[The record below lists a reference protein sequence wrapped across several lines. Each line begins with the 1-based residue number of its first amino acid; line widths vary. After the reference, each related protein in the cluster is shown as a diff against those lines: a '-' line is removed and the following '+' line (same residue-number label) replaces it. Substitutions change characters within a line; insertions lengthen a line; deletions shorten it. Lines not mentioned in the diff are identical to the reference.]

1 MKMFVL
7 GITLIILCSDAA
19 MAQVQQFPYE
29 AVVQSDNL
37 ELRSGPGRKYYS
49 TSKLNK
55 GDRVTVHRHDPGG
68 WYMVAPLS
76 NSYSWIQADKVQTE
90 DGTTGVV
97 TSNQVSVRVGSRV
110 GNSRDV
116 EQLRVSKGDT
126 VQILERV
133 AVSTTGGK
141 INMYKIVSPRGEY
154 RWTMG
159 QFVIPVSN
167 KVKQQQDSDPFTIP
181 SSAARPATVTEIQT
195 VSNKSWKNGY
205 EDDSRLKGFRVV
217 SNRTSQPSQ
226 GAIVRQQKYL
236 NDCDQRLRETLKR
249 EPSEWE
255 LSKHRKE
262 YETLSTL
269 SVHKSIQSRVQQR
282 LETLKK
288 YQHIK
293 DEYDGFMGVMN
304 KTDQKDKELTKQL
317 ENQIKT
323 MALPSG
329 ATIQNPDGSFEIQQ
343 GNTNFPIFQGG
354 LPPLPTETETFLP
367 SAPLLV
373 PNSSQEASMPP
384 RLLAPSAQ
392 QPETSRVVQS
402 VPQQQQIIRQRKI
415 IKKPSVIQ
423 QQSAIRTALKPIEMA
438 QSNVA
443 VLPKVEIKKR
453 EQALPQ
459 FDSAGIVRRASNW
472 TPQRPHYVLVQPNG
486 RLVIHLHSVPSI
498 NLEQAVGKSVGLH
511 GKRYR
516 RSDLRVDLLVVN
528 KITPVRLVP
537 KQ

>member
-7 GITLIILCSDAA
+7 GITLTILCSDVAT
-19 MAQVQQFPYE
+19 AQVQQFPYE
-29 AVVQSDNL
+29 AIVQSNNL

-49 TSKLNK
+49 TNKLNK

-97 TSNQVSVRVGSRV
+97 TSNQVSVRVGSHM

-116 EQLRVSKGDT
+116 EQLRVSKGET

-133 AVSTTGGK
+133 ALSTTGGK
-141 INMYKIVSPRGEY
+141 IDMYKIVSPRGEY

-159 QFVIPVSN
+159 QFMIPVSN
-167 KVKQQQDSDPFTIP
+167 KIKQQQDSDPFTIP
-181 SSAARPATVTEIQT
+181 SSAARPATAIQT
-195 VSNKSWKNGY
+195 VSNKNWKKGY

-217 SNRTSQPSQ
+217 SNRTSQPSR
-226 GAIVRQQKYL
+226 GAIARQQKYL

-262 YETLSTL
+262 YKTLSTL

-293 DEYDGFMGVMN
+293 DEYDGFMNVMN
-304 KTDQKDKELTKQL
+304 KTDKKDKELTKQL
-317 ENQIKT
+317 EAQMKA
-323 MALPSG
+323 MVLPSET
-329 ATIQNPDGSFEIQQ
+329 TIQNSDGLFERQQ
-343 GNTNFPIFQGG
+343 GNISSPVFQRG
-354 LPPLPTETETFLP
+354 LPPLPTETESFVP

-384 RLLAPSAQ
+384 RLLTPSAQ
-392 QPETSRVVQS
+392 QPETPRIVQS
-402 VPQQQQIIRQRKI
+402 IPQQQQVIRQRQI
-415 IKKPSVIQ
+415 VKKTSPVQ
-423 QQSAIRTALKPIEMA
+423 QQSAIRTALKPIEHA
-438 QSNVA
+438 DSNVPT
-443 VLPKVEIKKR
+443 LPKVEVKKR
-453 EQALPQ
+453 QQALPK
-459 FDSAGIVRRASNW
+459 FDSAGIIRRANNW

-486 RLVIHLHSVPSI
+486 RLVIYLHSASGI
-498 NLEQAVGKSVGLH
+498 NMEQFVGKPVGLH

-516 RSDLRVDLLVVN
+516 RSDLAVDLLVVN
-528 KITPVRLVP
+528 KITPVRLVS